1 MPVFTVSQVNAYIKQ
16 MFSANER
23 LRSIS
28 VSGEVSN
35 CTYHSS
41 GHLYFSIKDRMGQ
54 LSCVMFASACR
65 TLTFRLQTGQSVIV
79 HGSMQVYERDGKY
92 QLYAERIEQEGTGRL
107 FEQIEERKR
116 KLAAEGLFDEARKK
130 RIPKYAMTVG
140 VVTAPTGAAI
150 HDIMQIT
157 ARRNPYVQLILS
169 PSLVQGESAPES
181 IVRALARLDAIGPDV
196 IIVGRGGGSAEDLM
210 AFQEESVVRAVAACK
225 TPVISA
231 VGHEV
236 DFSLTD
242 LAADLR
248 APTPSAAAEL
258 AVFEYLEFAEMLA
271 GFHAGLAYD
280 MKRKLNSTRA
290 RMEALNER
298 LLRVGPAGAVKEK
311 RAKLALLEKEMK
323 QYMADKLT
331 GRKHRLEMLAGRLHA
346 QSPAARLSGGYAFVA
361 GEDGVPVR
369 SVGQVSVPM
378 KLKISLKDGVVY
390 AKAEKTEKVEIQAQP
405 ADKKQ

>member
-92 QLYAERIEQEGTGRL
+92 QLYAEHIEQEGTGRL

-169 PSLVQGESAPES
+169 PSLVQGESAAES
-181 IVRALARLDAIGPDV
+181 IVRALARLDAIGSDV

-258 AVFEYLEFAEMLA
+258 AVFEYLEFAETLA
-271 GFHAGLAYD
+271 GFHAQLAYD

-323 QYMADKLT
+323 QHMADKLT
-331 GRKHRLEMLAGRLHA
+331 GRKHRLELLAGRLHA

-390 AKAEKTEKVEIQAQP
+390 AKAEKTEKAEIQAQP

>member
-258 AVFEYLEFAEMLA
+258 AVFEYLEFAETLA

-390 AKAEKTEKVEIQAQP
+390 AKAEKTEKVEIQVQP

>member
-65 TLTFRLQTGQSVIV
+65 TLTFRLQTGQSVVV

-258 AVFEYLEFAEMLA
+258 AVFEYLEFAETLA

-298 LLRVGPAGAVKEK
+298 LLRVGPVGAVKEK

-323 QYMADKLT
+323 QHMADKLT
-331 GRKHRLEMLAGRLHA
+331 GRKHRLELLAGRLHA

-390 AKAEKTEKVEIQAQP
+390 AKAEKTEKAEIQAQP

>member
-54 LSCVMFASACR
+54 LSCVMFASVCR

-258 AVFEYLEFAEMLA
+258 AVFEYLEFAETLA

-323 QYMADKLT
+323 QHMADKLT

>member
-258 AVFEYLEFAEMLA
+258 AVFEYLEFAETLA

-346 QSPAARLSGGYAFVA
+346 KSPAARLSGGYAFVA

-390 AKAEKTEKVEIQAQP
+390 AKAEKTEKVEIQVQP

>member
-92 QLYAERIEQEGTGRL
+92 QLYAEHIEQEGTGRL

-169 PSLVQGESAPES
+169 PSLVQGESAAES

-258 AVFEYLEFAEMLA
+258 AVFEYLEFAETLA
-271 GFHAGLAYD
+271 GFHAQLAYD

-323 QYMADKLT
+323 QHMADKLT
-331 GRKHRLEMLAGRLHA
+331 GRKHRLELLAGRLHA

-390 AKAEKTEKVEIQAQP
+390 AKAEKTEKAEIQAQP

>member
-65 TLTFRLQTGQSVIV
+65 TLTFRLQTGQSVVV